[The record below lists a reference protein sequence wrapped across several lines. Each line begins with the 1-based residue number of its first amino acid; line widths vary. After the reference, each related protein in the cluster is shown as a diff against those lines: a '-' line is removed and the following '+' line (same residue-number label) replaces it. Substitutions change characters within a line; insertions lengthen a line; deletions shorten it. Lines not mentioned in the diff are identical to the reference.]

1 MESNVIESVTV
12 ASELVA
18 ADFSVWSLF
27 LRADI
32 VVKLVMLV
40 LFAMSFWS
48 WTIIID
54 KWLRMRRLG
63 EAARRFE
70 DAFWSG
76 GSLDELYER
85 VGEGPDEPMSSVFAA
100 AMKEWRRSSQR
111 GLAKTEQSKDNL
123 RERIERVMDATL
135 LREMERIERYM
146 VFLASAGATAPF
158 IGLFG
163 TVWGIM
169 NSFQAIAV
177 SRQTNLAII
186 APGLAEA
193 LFATALGLFVA
204 IPAVAAYNN
213 YNNKLTRYAERVE
226 GFMTEF
232 GAILSRQLEE
242 SR

>member
-12 ASELVA
+12 AGELVA

-32 VVKLVMLV
+32 VVKLVML
-40 LFAMSFWS
+40 LLLGMSFWS

-54 KWLRMRRLG
+54 KSLRMRRLSA
-63 EAARRFE
+63 AARRFE
-70 DAFWSG
+70 DEFWSG
-76 GSLDELYER
+76 GSLDDLYQR
-85 VGEGPDEPMSSVFAA
+85 VGDRPEEPMSSVFAA
-100 AMKEWRRSSQR
+100 AMQEWKRSAQR
-111 GLAKTEQSKDNL
+111 GLGKSDQAKDNL

-146 VFLASAGATAPF
+146 TFLASAGATAPF

-169 NSFQAIAV
+169 NSFQAIAL

>member
-1 MESNVIESVTV
+1 
-12 ASELVA
+12 
-18 ADFSVWSLF
+18 
-27 LRADI
+27 
-32 VVKLVMLV
+32 
-40 LFAMSFWS
+40 
-48 WTIIID
+48 
-54 KWLRMRRLG
+54 
-63 EAARRFE
+63 
-70 DAFWSG
+70 
-76 GSLDELYER
+76 
-85 VGEGPDEPMSSVFAA
+85 
-100 AMKEWRRSSQR
+100 
-111 GLAKTEQSKDNL
+111 
-123 RERIERVMDATL
+123 MDATL
-135 LREMERIERYM
+135 LREMDRIERYM

-169 NSFQAIAV
+169 NSFQAIAL

-226 GFMTEF
+226 GFMTDF

>member
-12 ASELVA
+12 AGELVA

-85 VGEGPDEPMSSVFAA
+85 VGEAPDEPMSSVFAA
-100 AMKEWRRSSQR
+100 AMKEWRRSAQR
-111 GLAKTEQSKDNL
+111 GLATTEQSKDNL